1 MVPVFS
7 GHMTHCPHCGEDG
20 GMPKG
25 ETIRAAEF
33 FEEAAGDVAMS
44 AQEHIQL
51 LCRNCDAVLGY
62 LAVGA
67 ASGG

>member
-1 MVPVFS
+1 
-7 GHMTHCPHCGEDG
+7 
-20 GMPKG
+20 MPKG

-33 FEEAAGDVAMS
+33 FEEEAGDVAMS

-62 LAVGA
+62 LGVGA
-67 ASGG
+67 ATGG